1 MVTLNRASGQK
12 IADAIDKRIRTVTQ
26 DLYSNAPYNVIRKG
40 RVTAIKN
47 KFYTVKINNAIYTK
61 IYALKNVGTINVH
74 DVVLCVIPNNQYSEM
89 FILGVLDT
97 E

>member
-1 MVTLNRASGQK
+1 MLKFNRETGTN
-12 IADAIDKRIRTVTQ
+12 IANAIDKRIRTVTQ
-26 DLYSNAPYNVIRKG
+26 DLYNNAPYNVIRKG

-61 IYALKNVGTINVH
+61 IYALKNVGIINVH
-74 DVVLCVIPNNQYSEM
+74 DVVICVIPNNQYSEM